1 MSNKL
6 PFTASLDDIFTFLSI
21 AISLENHFGINIT
34 DEEWSEISDIQDIID
49 LINSKKINIQ
59 QKNTK

>member
-6 PFTASLDDIFTFLSI
+6 PFTASLDDVFTFLQI
-21 AISLENHFGINIT
+21 GVSLENYFGINIT

-49 LINSKKINIQ
+49 LINSKKINI
-59 QKNTK
+59 

>member
-6 PFTASLDDIFTFLSI
+6 PFTASLDDVFTFLQI
-21 AISLENHFGINIT
+21 GFSLENYFRINIT

-49 LINSKKINIQ
+49 LINSKKN
-59 QKNTK
+59 